1 MDAGGSSLHK
11 LNTCSFKPFDENTPC
26 KTLLAFLDDIYEDL
40 ELRYP
45 KLRLEA
51 VAYTIKRAVPE
62 SL

>member
-11 LNTCSFKPFDENTPC
+11 LKSCSFKPFDENTPC